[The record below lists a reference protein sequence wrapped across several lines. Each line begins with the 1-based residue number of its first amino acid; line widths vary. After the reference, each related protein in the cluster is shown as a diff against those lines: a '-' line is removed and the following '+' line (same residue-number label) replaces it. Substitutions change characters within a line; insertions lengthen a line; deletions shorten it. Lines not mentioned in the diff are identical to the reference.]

1 MTNMPS
7 TVQAKYEDIR
17 DIIKTGH
24 IAMFHGKGLY
34 TKIIR
39 ATTGIPTHVGCLH
52 VEEGGSVGVW
62 EALNT
67 GVVKNFASQ
76 RIIDYDGCVWI
87 ATLKPWA
94 LARLTNHAAMHEY
107 LQRNRGA
114 RYSWTKAVLSFFG
127 QITRIPGKSWGRGKF
142 CSELVA
148 GWLKAGG
155 LDLGADSTPT
165 PFEVANWDII
175 EQIIQVKGDPKEIG
189 GKKK

>member
-1 MTNMPS
+1 MTKRAP
-7 TVQAKYEDIR
+7 TIQAKYEDIR
-17 DIIKTGH
+17 DIIQTGH

-39 ATTGIPTHVGCLH
+39 VTAGMPTHVGCLQL
-52 VEEGGSVGVW
+52 EGGAVQLW

-67 GVVKNFASQ
+67 GVVKSYASQ
-76 RIIDYDGCVWI
+76 RVIDYEGCLWI

-94 LARLTNHAAMHEY
+94 LARLTNHAAMAKY
-107 LQRNRGA
+107 LEDNRGA
-114 RYSWTKAVLSFFG
+114 RYSWTKAFLSFFG

-165 PFEVANWDII
+165 PAEIADWDCIQ
-175 EQIIQVKGDPKEIG
+175 QIIQVKGPAKEL
-189 GKKK
+189 